1 MDNDLK
7 STFVPQSHRTSADSD
22 SDGRGKSPTLHVQT
36 DLRAGR
42 GLLSRI
48 DAWFQDLTAG
58 MTNEQQAEAAD
69 EML

>member
-1 MDNDLK
+1 MK
-7 STFVPQSHRTSADSD
+7 SKSNPNNKQK
-22 SDGRGKSPTLHVQT
+22 GKSPTLHVQT

-58 MTNEQQAEAAD
+58 MTNEQRADAAD

>member
-1 MDNDLK
+1 MDKNLK
-7 STFVPQSHRTSADSD
+7 STSILQSQQK
-22 SDGRGKSPTLHVQT
+22 GKSPTLHVQT

-48 DAWFQDLTAG
+48 NAWFMDLTAG
-58 MTNEQQAEAAD
+58 MTDEQRAEAAD

>member
-1 MDNDLK
+1 MK
-7 STFVPQSHRTSADSD
+7 SKANPNNKQKD
-22 SDGRGKSPTLHVQT
+22 KSPTLHVQT

-48 DAWFQDLTAG
+48 DAWFQDLTVG
-58 MTNEQQAEAAD
+58 MTDEQRADAAD